1 MLTETLRGKEME
13 STVVDVLARRFAYL
27 ADAAEILE
35 GVYLLERKSLTNC
48 SGYQISFGRL
58 RFKFYYYEDAEA
70 TVEAFWANEQIC
82 QHREH
87 DVFTV
92 FEREVVKKEITYAL
106 MFETGRL
113 MRRLLEAEN

>member
-70 TVEAFWANEQIC
+70 TVEAFWANEQIY

-113 MRRLLEAEN
+113 